1 MMKLIRFFSLSLL
14 VTCLICSSAN
24 AQLIFGMSLDFPG
37 EAGGAI
43 QNVQQT
49 LTTIQEEVVAKVK
62 KNVTKIKAGLEKYA
76 GKINKLLGKIPGVKE
91 SENTG
96 SVDIYDAE
104 AVQAAFT
111 ELFLQYP
118 STDPRINTAY
128 EKKGV
133 NLYYDTLVEVRTAIT
148 GLEDQLASL
157 RSEVEQFS
165 EQAINPDA
173 GGDAA
178 DSEDES
184 AVYYNAYLANRKFN
198 DILKITEEVVAMQN
212 QYFAVRNLRQPRTVV
227 PARAPENSASPK
239 KTSSSTI
246 SVHNRFAFAQQF
258 KLKNAASKLI
268 SKAKDTKGVKSTSK
282 KALPVAIT
290 NTNAPKDDGMF
301 VTHAAPSPKS
311 LLSGSEEELASLNKI
326 SDIQKTLTEAMNIHN
341 AIQHMPSY
349 RDLYKQYDLYK
360 RLHVRAVE
368 AVDAADKCVLQYL
381 GRRYEEPNT
390 VWYGQKNAPKDTCD
404 YDNRKG
410 LSGWTISLFQ
420 VTNAALSSGLDV
432 DAFGEMDIDTSQAPA
447 SASSTEI
454 NLEEKEA
461 NNDSST
467 SSFAFASPSKEK
479 EFSDSTRQIELLNWE
494 IGRKAAQLLAA
505 DQYSEKPIYGKAK
518 NPYPLWNDQK
528 AYYDQYIEGKYEN
541 IKTYIKYIDVNSV
554 AIGLVELLNNGLEEG
569 KEKQRNSEAIGIM
582 EKYISSNSTT
592 NSKAMAL
599 LSQKTKELSS
609 MQKKHA
615 EALAP
620 AENRLVDLQQQLDA
634 WTTLINSTNEEI
646 NIVDEDTLQNK
657 TKMDSSY
664 NQMEI
669 MHQKNMTTGSTY
681 ALAKHTMEEAG
692 KAYSAGIEKLGK
704 LRVNVKRFENARNK
718 VQEQINLLQEEID
731 EQKQAQQDEVAEFE
745 LEYENRFAELQNSLG
760 EVEELSNFYK
770 KLKAKYRKA
779 GLKSLV
785 NKVDSLVDGAR
796 DCAVKVVDEHYQSL
810 KAMSAD
816 NSLYMTYKNPAVVQK
831 HLALINDLKKL
842 PKDCLH
848 QKASSAVG
856 ILNVNTEDVI
866 SIARSLFK
874 SAIMKSICSNY
885 DCEKADTQY
894 FVGVPAKP
902 NDFTAP
908 KAPLTANYPPVRDIV
923 HLDTTDFKKIEMG
936 EKNKDEEPIFEKLS
950 KKYGRIGRSA
960 FLNYGVEMPYVWQL
974 MLSDKAY
981 VEKGMNLSK
990 ALERGGEDKA
1000 FMRGTMLPCRIGQ
1013 YMVDVKLQNGKN
1025 VKYSVVNTK
1034 KEDSSENVRM
1044 LNSLPY
1050 CSDLRMANTT
1060 LLRIEDIDVDKKI
1073 DGASAD
1079 RISSPNPSELGM
1091 FLRYVRNK
1099 HFEGL
1104 YINSRPMYGYSML
1117 IKKEKNAEKTGK
1129 YKLTAEDNIYNRA
1142 MFTTNQIGEFLT
1154 FVDKETNIRKNVDEI
1169 EAGIEEVKE
1178 ELKTL
1183 FEEMGFDLKDN
1194 FNLALDSDYNYIINK
1209 LKERKNTL
1217 ISQASEK
1224 LGTVSRANPTV
1235 VERFNKVDN
1244 TNKALKQDSTAL
1256 ISLTFRTKSGST
1268 LTESIKSEKA
1278 NQKVIEKSRNEGYSA
1293 IEKEIKNYKQPVC
1306 MSY

>member
-258 KLKNAASKLI
+258 KLKNVASKLI
-268 SKAKDTKGVKSTSK
+268 SKAKDTKGVKATAK

-569 KEKQRNSEAIGIM
+569 EEKQRNSEAIGVM
-582 EKYISSNSTT
+582 EKDISSNSTT

-609 MQKKHA
+609 MQRKHT

-731 EQKQAQQDEVAEFE
+731 EQKQAQQDEIAE
-745 LEYENRFAELQNSLG
+745 LEFDYETKFSELQNSTKNVKTL
-760 EVEELSNFYK
+760 VNYYDELK
-770 KLKAKYRKA
+770 KKYRKA

-785 NKVDSLVDGAR
+785 NKVDSLVEEAR

-831 HLALINDLKKL
+831 HITLINDLKKL

-848 QKASSAVG
+848 QKATSAVG

-874 SAIMKSICSNY
+874 SAIVKSICSNY

-923 HLDTTDFKKIEMG
+923 HLDTTDFKKIEMAKKIKKVK
-936 EKNKDEEPIFEKLS
+936 KNDDVNDFIG
-950 KKYGRIGRSA
+950 YGIVTRNA
-960 FLNYGVEMPYVWQL
+960 FLSYGVDMPYIWQL

-981 VEKGMNLSK
+981 VEKGMNLSA
-990 ALERGGEDKA
+990 ALERGGEDTA
-1000 FMRGTMLPCRIGQ
+1000 FMRGTMFPCII
-1013 YMVDVKLQNGKN
+1013 NN
-1025 VKYSVVNTK
+1025 HT
-1034 KEDSSENVRM
+1034 
-1044 LNSLPY
+1044 
-1050 CSDLRMANTT
+1050 
-1060 LLRIEDIDVDKKI
+1060 IDVNKDSYIVSGYSRNIPNCLDLDIKSNVWYVGEKKYVSYKIKDNDADKKWMN
-1073 DGASAD
+1073 AD
-1079 RISSPNPSELGM
+1079 QSSSSINPSELGT
-1091 FLRYVRNK
+1091 FLRYNK
-1099 HFEGL
+1099 GKL
-1104 YINSRPMYGYSML
+1104 YINKYPLYGYSML
-1117 IKKEKNAEKTGK
+1117 ISKEKEAEKKGK
-1129 YKLTAEDNIYNRA
+1129 YELSGKENMYNRA